1 MPLSAKSPSSTE
13 CHPIPSEQG
22 QDSIWHLLLVKLNKE
37 RKKSQS
43 SAPKKLFTTLPPRTH
58 RIPRN
63 RMHVPIPAQQ
73 PAGELTT
80 RKLNPLRNKEK
91 TVLLPSTTEAQGGI
105 NGTGQVPHTLAV
117 PSPQSSQLPNHRNP
131 ALLPKLA
138 SGAG

>member
-22 QDSIWHLLLVKLNKE
+22 QDSIWHLLLVKLNKQSLTAQLQRNFSLLSHHVHTE
-37 RKKSQS
+37 FPETGCTYLSQ
-43 SAPKKLFTTLPPRTH
+43 PNNP
-58 RIPRN
+58 
-63 RMHVPIPAQQ
+63 Q
-73 PAGELTT
+73 ELTT

-91 TVLLPSTTEAQGGI
+91 TVLLPSTTEAQGGV

-117 PSPQSSQLPNHRNP
+117 PSPQGCQLPNHRNP